1 MPRVEENLQR
11 LGLKAE
17 LVIGDASAA
26 TTWWDAKPFQRI
38 LLDAPCSA
46 SGVIRRHPD
55 IKLLRKST
63 DIVKLAELQLQLLRS
78 LWQCLEEGGILLY
91 ATCSVLPQENDQV
104 IDKFLAETPT
114 AELYNIDA
122 EWGIKTD
129 FGRQLFPMIN
139 GNDGFYYSRLRK
151 TSQK

>member
-1 MPRVEENLQR
+1 M
-11 LGLKAE
+11 
-17 LVIGDASAA
+17 
-26 TTWWDAKPFQRI
+26 
-38 LLDAPCSA
+38 
-46 SGVIRRHPD
+46 
-55 IKLLRKST
+55 
-63 DIVKLAELQLQLLRS
+63 
-78 LWQCLEEGGILLY
+78 LY

-104 IDKFLAETPT
+104 IDKFLAETPE
-114 AELYNIDA
+114 AELFNIEA

>member
-11 LGLKAE
+11 LGLKAD
-17 LVIGDASAA
+17 LVISDACA
-26 TTWWDAKPFQRI
+26 TADWWDAVPFQRI

-55 IKLLRKST
+55 IKLLRKAT

-78 LWQCLEEGGILLY
+78 LWQTLDKGGILLY

-104 IDKFLAETPT
+104 IETFLAETPE
-114 AELYNIDA
+114 AGLYTIEA

-129 FGRQLFPMIN
+129 FGRQLFPLIN
-139 GNDGFYYSRLRK
+139 GNDGFYYARLRK
-151 TSQK
+151 TSQT